1 MIELNRVLYR
11 YDHAEMQF
19 DLHINAGEYV
29 SVIGPSGAGKT
40 TLLNLIAGF
49 ERPDAGR
56 VRLGGRDVT
65 DLPPAARPATTL
77 FQEHNLFAHLTVSE
91 NVGLGLHPGLRLTAD
106 HHRQVDEA
114 LATVG
119 LSGLD
124 ARLPRQLSGGERQRV
139 ALARSVVRNREI
151 LLLDEPFAALDPA
164 LRQDMVLLV
173 DRLRRERDLT
183 VLMVTHLL
191 DELYQLDT
199 RALFVHG
206 GRVLADGRAAEL
218 LASRSP
224 PELAAYLGTPATAPA
239 SPPRQAVAN
248 R

>member
-1 MIELNRVLYR
+1 MIELDRVLYR
-11 YDHAEMQF
+11 YDHAEMRF
-19 DLHINAGEYV
+19 DLQIDAGDFV

-56 VRLGGRDVT
+56 VRLRGRDVT
-65 DLPPAARPATTL
+65 DLPPADRPATTL
-77 FQEHNLFAHLTVSE
+77 FQEHNLFAHLTVAQ

-106 HHRQVDEA
+106 DHRRVGDA

-183 VLMVTHLL
+183 VVMVTHLL
-191 DELYQLDT
+191 DELFQLDM
-199 RALFVHG
+199 RAVFVHG

-224 PELAAYLGTPATAPA
+224 PELAAYLGTPRPEAQNR
-239 SPPRQAVAN
+239 PRQAVAN